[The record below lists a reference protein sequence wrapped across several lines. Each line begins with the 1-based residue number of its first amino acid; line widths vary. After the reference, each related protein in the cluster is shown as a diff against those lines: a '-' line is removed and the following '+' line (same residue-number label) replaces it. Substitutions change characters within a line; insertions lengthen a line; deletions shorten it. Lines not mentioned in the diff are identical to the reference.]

1 MEIEFEMISEMY
13 SEKLVG
19 YERTDGIGLE
29 KSLIQK
35 RLGWIFFFTTC
46 FSVWLTPSYRAE
58 LDESNDHLRV
68 VVSIFLAEIQSF

>member
-1 MEIEFEMISEMY
+1 MISELY

-35 RLGWIFFFTTC
+35 RISDHAILFN
-46 FSVWLTPSYRAE
+46 
-58 LDESNDHLRV
+58 NDRSHISCGDMRCLP
-68 VVSIFLAEIQSF
+68 

>member
-29 KSLIQK
+29 KSLIQIYRSRSESESSIIGVG
-35 RLGWIFFFTTC
+35 RLCVC
-46 FSVWLTPSYRAE
+46 FKSLG
-58 LDESNDHLRV
+58 N
-68 VVSIFLAEIQSF
+68 